1 MSDPDPKEIAWDER
15 LRREFRAASLP
26 TVPSGIATR
35 VRRRLWRRRVLR
47 VGAEAAAVLL
57 TAGLLWTYWPRLPDR
72 PGADRVENPPAVNDV
87 LDPSVLLAG
96 PPVDGL
102 DVLGRQQSAYL
113 DALGQAKEQDR

>member
-15 LRREFRAASLP
+15 LRRELRAAP
-26 TVPSGIATR
+26 PPPVPSGIAVR
-35 VRRRLWRRRVLR
+35 VRRRLSRRRALR

-72 PGADRVENPPAVNDV
+72 PGTEYAENPPAVNDV

-102 DVLGRQQSAYL
+102 DVLGRQQAAYL
-113 DALGQAKEQDR
+113 DAL